1 MAETSG
7 DARTFEIFK
16 NKTHFDSE
24 ELLKEYEKLRM
35 GIMGETEE
43 LEKSFNVFANSLEKE
58 LKKVFVGIDVNKLND
73 AQKDFIRIQSEN
85 FATTSELGENAK
97 KLFNEFIDKN
107 MLLK

>member
-1 MAETSG
+1 MGKGTKEWRNELTELINKGASAATIVEKIRSLAETSG

-58 LKKVFVGIDVNKLND
+58 LKKYL
-73 AQKDFIRIQSEN
+73 
-85 FATTSELGENAK
+85 
-97 KLFNEFIDKN
+97 
-107 MLLK
+107 